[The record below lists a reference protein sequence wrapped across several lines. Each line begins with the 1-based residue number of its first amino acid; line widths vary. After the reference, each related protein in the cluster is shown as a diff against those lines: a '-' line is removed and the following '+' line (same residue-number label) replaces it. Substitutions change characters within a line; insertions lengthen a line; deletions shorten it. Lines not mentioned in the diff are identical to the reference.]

1 MRPARRAR
9 TRATPAPMGTGIM
22 FLKQYLGRSLPL
34 LGAAALA
41 FVLGFAAA
49 WIATRT
55 EVNGIRAELRG
66 ETARIGGELDA
77 FRTGPAASG
86 GDTQEQIA
94 DLLERVALIERHL
107 GLAPAAL
114 PPSAAG
120 ADREDRPPLPP
131 LLPPGR

>member
-1 MRPARRAR
+1 MP
-9 TRATPAPMGTGIM
+9 
-22 FLKQYLGRSLPL
+22 LKQHLGRSASL

-55 EVNGIRAELRG
+55 EADGIRAELRG
-66 ETARIGGELDA
+66 ETARIRGELDA
-77 FRTGPAASG
+77 FRTGLAASG
-86 GDTQEQIA
+86 GDAEGKIA

-107 GLAPAAL
+107 GLAPTAL
-114 PPSAAG
+114 PPSAPGAG
-120 ADREDRPPLPP
+120 PEDRPPLPP

>member
-1 MRPARRAR
+1 MS
-9 TRATPAPMGTGIM
+9 
-22 FLKQYLGRSLPL
+22 LKQYLGRSAPL

-55 EVNGIRAELRG
+55 EVDGIRAELRG
-66 ETARIGGELDA
+66 ETARIRGELDA
-77 FRTGPAASG
+77 VRTGLVAAG
-86 GDTQEQIA
+86 GGAQRQTA
-94 DLLERVALIERHL
+94 DLLKRVALIERQL

-114 PPSAAG
+114 PRSAPG
-120 ADREDRPPLPP
+120 ADPEDRPPLPP